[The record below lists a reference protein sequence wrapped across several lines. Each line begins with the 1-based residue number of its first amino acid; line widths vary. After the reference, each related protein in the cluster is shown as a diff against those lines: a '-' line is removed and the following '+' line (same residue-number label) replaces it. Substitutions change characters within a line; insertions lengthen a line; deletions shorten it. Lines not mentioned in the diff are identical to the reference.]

1 MHHDRC
7 LCDIIPRLETKT
19 RLSLVIHTKELRRT
33 TNTGTLAAKAL
44 SNSQVL
50 IRGKIGERLDL
61 KPLLTDNYRQI
72 LFYPSEDAV
81 ELTSEFV
88 GQSPLPIQLIVPDGN
103 WRQAGKVHLRHPE
116 LADVQR
122 VAITVPNTAALHLRA
137 ESTSFGMATL
147 QAIAHAYG
155 IIEGD
160 HVKDALLRLY
170 QTKLER
176 TLEGRGTNTSGLG
189 SPEPLD
195 ICTNY
200 RPRTFA

>member
-1 MHHDRC
+1 MHRDRC
-7 LCDIIPRLETKT
+7 LCDLIPNIETKT

-44 SNSQVL
+44 SNSEVL
-50 IRGKIGERLDL
+50 VRGKVGEPLDL
-61 KPLLTDNYRQI
+61 KPLLTDNYRHV
-72 LFYPSEDAV
+72 LFYPSDDAV

-88 GQSPLPIQLIVPDGN
+88 RQSSLPIQLIVPDGN

-116 LADVQR
+116 LAAVPR
-122 VAITVPNTAALHLRA
+122 VAITVPNTMAFHLRA

-170 QTKLER
+170 RAKLDR
-176 TLEGRGTNTSGLG
+176 TLEGRGTKTSGLE
-189 SPEPLD
+189 PREPLD
-195 ICTNY
+195 ISTNS
-200 RPRTFA
+200 